1 MTQIDIK
8 FSRKTLKQAEG
19 IEQLFT
25 GLGVP
30 KKAAV
35 FINERTMWKL
45 IKQFRSVGD
54 SEEKTLNRFAKEAK
68 KYRIV
73 LLNKVKRNSITVVS

>member
-1 MTQIDIK
+1 MTQVDIK
-8 FSRKTLKQAEG
+8 FSRKTLKEAKG

-25 GLGVP
+25 DLGVP

-35 FINERTMWKL
+35 FMNERTMRKL
-45 IKQFRSVGD
+45 IEQFRCVGD
-54 SEEKTLNRFAKEAK
+54 SEEKTLNKFAKEAK